1 METPAFGLAF
11 QIADEPRFSGV
22 RCIWVF

>member
-11 QIADEPRFSGV
+11 FLVLHE
-22 RCIWVF
+22 